1 MALSRALKNGVALA
15 VAALLVVG
23 GGSVAFADQVWI
35 DGDNLTPVDQ
45 NAAQVAGC
53 TDKTVDFTVLIG
65 ARRQG
70 SANNNDTNNV
80 FAANSDVVL
89 SGIVASAGMTTSLP
103 GDDNIIRVVTG
114 WQGFAT
120 GTISSETLPLAVTLP
135 AKAAG
140 GTGSISLTYTGTNNA
155 GKPVTGTASVTVNW
169 TTKKCI
175 LDSTAPTLTLPA
187 DQTVEAT
194 SAAGAPV
201 TYSATATDET
211 DPTPPSVSCAP
222 ASTSTFPLGLT
233 PVSCSATDAAGN
245 TATGSFNVTVRDT
258 IAPAVGAMSNVAMEA
273 TSSGTVVTWTN
284 PTATDA
290 VSGSPAV
297 SCAPASGTAFAV
309 GSTTVTCSAT
319 DGAGNTGSST
329 FSVVISDTTKPSL
342 VVPAEFSVQ
351 ATGPNGAEVAFSPSA
366 TDLVDGAVAV
376 VCTPASGTILALGD
390 TTVQCSATDAK
401 GNSATA
407 SFTVHVV
414 EQVAPVV
421 TVPTPIVI
429 EATGPSGAA
438 ATFSASANDAVS
450 GPRATTCVPASGS
463 TFALGSTTVECTA
476 TDAAGN
482 LCKASFSVTVQDT
495 TLPVLTLPAT
505 ITAEATGSDG
515 AAVPYTAT
523 ASDTVS
529 GSLTPSCVLA
539 SGSIFGLGSH
549 QVNCEVEDA
558 AGNKATGSFAINVL
572 DTTGPAISVPSPITE
587 EATGPAGAVVTYDVT
602 ADDLVS
608 GAATAECVPASGE
621 TFPLG
626 KTIVECSATDAEDNE
641 SKASFEIF
649 VVDTTD
655 PVVDVPDDIIEEATG
670 PGGAAVDFTASAS
683 DTVSGDLEPTC
694 VPPTG
699 TIFGLGTTTVDCT
712 AVDGAENEG
721 SASFDVTV
729 RDTTDPEIH
738 VPADKLVEAT
748 GPEGATVTF
757 DATATDIVD
766 QDITTVCSPASG
778 SGFELGSTLVT
789 CSGSDDSGNEGSAT
803 FYVVVED
810 TTKPIVHVPDTV
822 VREATGPSGALVGY
836 DVTATDT
843 VDQDVTPECSPEA
856 GSVFAIGTHVVGC
869 TAADFSGNV
878 GEGSFEVIVQDTT
891 PPALTVPGDLTEE
904 ATGPDGAKVTFAATA
919 TDIVAGSV
927 TAVCT
932 PASGSTFAIGDTS
945 VTCVATDGY
954 HNSATETFTVTVE
967 DTIAP
972 DLTVPGDIVKEATKA
987 AGADVSF
994 EASATDAVAGDV
1006 EPVCTP
1012 ASGSTFALGE
1022 TTVTCVATD
1031 DYENATTETFTVT
1044 VVDTTAPAITVPV
1057 LGPVEATS
1065 AAGAAVAYT
1074 ATANDLVDGPV
1085 TPVCTPASGSTFAL
1099 GTTTVTCAAEDTR
1112 GNEGSKTFDVKVVD
1126 TTAPAVTVP
1135 ADITAEATSGAG
1147 AVVSF
1152 TSSATD
1158 VVDGSLTPVC
1168 TPASGS
1174 TFALGTTTVTC
1185 TAEDARGNEGS
1196 STFKV
1201 SVVDTTKPVISW
1213 VGGPADGSSHVFGS
1227 VPAAATCTATDTVSG
1242 SVDCQVTGHGT
1253 TVGSHTMTATATDD
1267 AGNTATAT
1275 RSYSVSAWRLGGF
1288 YQPVD
1293 MGSVLNTVKGGSTV
1307 PLKFEVFAGSTEITA
1322 TSAILSFVQKKVTC
1336 GTTIGTDDI
1345 EFTTTG
1351 GTALRYD
1358 TTGGQFIQNWQTPK
1372 LPGACY
1378 IVTMTTQ
1385 DGSTISASFKL
1396 K

>member
-23 GGSVAFADQVWI
+23 GGSVAFADQVVF
-35 DGDNLTPVDQ
+35 DGDGVTPV
-45 NAAQVAGC
+45 AESGVSFVAC
-53 TDKTVDFTVLIG
+53 TDKPTQFTVLVA
-65 ARRQG
+65 ARRT
-70 SANNNDTNNV
+70 ANANSGNV
-80 FAANSDVVL
+80 FADGSPVTVTKVSTPTGMSTSSTATITIPAGWEDTAQNSMSAPASFVVSVDPLPTGGNGVLTFTFAGKNKNGGDVV
-89 SGIVASAGMTTSLP
+89 SQNPVPVAVS
-103 GDDNIIRVVTG
+103 
-114 WQGFAT
+114 
-120 GTISSETLPLAVTLP
+120 
-135 AKAAG
+135 
-140 GTGSISLTYTGTNNA
+140 
-155 GKPVTGTASVTVNW
+155 W
-169 TTKKCI
+169 TTKQCI
-175 LDSTAPTLTLPA
+175 LDSTAPTLSLPGNKTE
-187 DQTVEAT
+187 QAT
-194 SAAGAPV
+194 SPAGAIV
-201 TYSATATDET
+201 TWSATATDAN
-211 DPTPPSVSCAP
+211 PASPVVSCTP
-222 ASTSTFPLGLT
+222 SSGSTFPLGTT

-351 ATGPNGAEVAFSPSA
+351 ATGPNGAEVSFSPSA

-376 VCTPASGTILALGD
+376 VCTPASGTVLALGD

-401 GNSATA
+401 GNAATA

-414 EQVAPVV
+414 DQVAPVV
-421 TVPTPIVI
+421 TVPAPIVI
-429 EATGPSGAA
+429 EATGPSGATA
-438 ATFSASANDAVS
+438 SFSASANDAVS
-450 GPRATTCVPASGS
+450 GPRATTCVPASNS

-482 LCKASFSVTVQDT
+482 LGKASFSVTVQDT
-495 TLPVLTLPAT
+495 TLPVLTLPTT

-515 AAVPYTAT
+515 AAVSYTAT

-549 QVNCEVEDA
+549 QVNCEVKDA

-572 DTTGPAISVPSPITE
+572 DTVGPAISVPAPITE

-608 GAATAECVPASGE
+608 GAATADCAPASGE

-626 KTIVECSATDAEDNE
+626 KTTVKCSATDAEDNE
-641 SKASFEIF
+641 SNASFEIF
-649 VVDTTD
+649 VVDTTE
-655 PVVDVPDDIIEEATG
+655 PVVDVPDDIVEEATG

-699 TIFGLGTTTVDCT
+699 TIFGLGTTTVECT

-766 QDITTVCSPASG
+766 QDITTACSPASG
-778 SGFELGSTLVT
+778 STFALGSTLVT

-803 FYVVVED
+803 FHVVVED

-836 DVTATDT
+836 DVTATDA

-869 TAADFSGNV
+869 SAADFSGNV
-878 GEGSFEVIVQDTT
+878 GEGSFEVIVRDKT
-891 PPALTVPGDLTEE
+891 PPVLTVPGDLTEE
-904 ATGPDGAKVTFAATA
+904 ATGPDGAKVTFTATA
-919 TDIVAGSV
+919 SDIVAGSV
-927 TAVCT
+927 TPVCT
-932 PASGSTFAIGDTS
+932 PASGSTFAIG
-945 VTCVATDGY
+945 
-954 HNSATETFTVTVE
+954 
-967 DTIAP
+967 
-972 DLTVPGDIVKEATKA
+972 
-987 AGADVSF
+987 
-994 EASATDAVAGDV
+994 
-1006 EPVCTP
+1006 
-1012 ASGSTFALGE
+1012 E
-1022 TTVTCVATD
+1022 TTVSCVATD

-1085 TPVCTPASGSTFAL
+1085 APTCTPASGSTFDL
-1099 GTTTVTCAAEDTR
+1099 GATTVTCVATDVR
-1112 GNEGSKTFDVKVVD
+1112 GNTGSKTFIV
-1126 TTAPAVTVP
+1126 
-1135 ADITAEATSGAG
+1135 
-1147 AVVSF
+1147 
-1152 TSSATD
+1152 
-1158 VVDGSLTPVC
+1158 
-1168 TPASGS
+1168 
-1174 TFALGTTTVTC
+1174 
-1185 TAEDARGNEGS
+1185 N
-1196 STFKV
+1196 
-1201 SVVDTTKPVISW
+1201 VVDTTKPVISW

-1227 VPAAATCTATDTVSG
+1227 VPAAATCTATDIVSG

-1275 RSYSVSAWRLGGF
+1275 RSYSVSAWRLSGF

-1293 MGSVLNTVKGGSTV
+1293 MGSVLNTVKGGSTL
-1307 PLKFEVFAGSTEITA
+1307 PLKFEVFAGSTELTA